1 MEKREDMRLS
11 IEELNRFCTWLFPKE
26 KFQVYV
32 PPSNILSE
40 EGRQILVEDF
50 PQIRAIASIYFPG
63 EFEYSQDFMVSED
76 GMIETPRII
85 SGYIIG
91 SYMETG
97 AISELNF
104 HYVNSHFQHPDDV
117 LDTDR
122 GVQEGWEKLKNRLT
136 EYTDWLYESARYP
149 EPDGQR
155 NGRSRTALL
164 LSGAP
169 DYQAGKRNSHQP
181 FQLQ

>member
-1 MEKREDMRLS
+1 MPLVPEDFDYKNQFDTYRQWKSREDMRLS

-85 SGYIIG
+85 SG
-91 SYMETG
+91 
-97 AISELNF
+97 
-104 HYVNSHFQHPDDV
+104 
-117 LDTDR
+117 
-122 GVQEGWEKLKNRLT
+122 
-136 EYTDWLYESARYP
+136 
-149 EPDGQR
+149 
-155 NGRSRTALL
+155 
-164 LSGAP
+164 
-169 DYQAGKRNSHQP
+169 
-181 FQLQ
+181 